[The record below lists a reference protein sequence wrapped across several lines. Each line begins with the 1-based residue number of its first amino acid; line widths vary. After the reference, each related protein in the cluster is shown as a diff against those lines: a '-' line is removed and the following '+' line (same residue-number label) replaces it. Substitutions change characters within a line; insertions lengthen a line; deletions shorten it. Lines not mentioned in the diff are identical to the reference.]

1 MSKFIAAGFLALY
14 ICCVAQAATPPAIED
29 ARGFLDICGLKDK
42 LSKENMAEPT
52 IEKALAAKQADDSL
66 CLGYLTGL
74 IDGWKEG
81 HEHGV
86 VAAHFTAGF
95 PQDEFAAFKAM
106 PEKERQDMGVA
117 FKVDVPCLP
126 DKVTLGELRD
136 IVVKWI
142 QDSKDPLL
150 SELRTSRAVE
160 LALRAAFPCTSPK
173 AASPVVQKHT
183 YAELQPLLDNRCF
196 RSKTADEQK
205 KLLQR
210 IDEAP
215 DADFKKTIDDLNAIN
230 AADRLLGTQ
239 GCEDP
244 K

>member
-1 MSKFIAAGFLALY
+1 MLKIIATGFLTLFV
-14 ICCVAQAATPPAIED
+14 CCVAQAATPSAIED
-29 ARGFLDICGLKDK
+29 ARGFLDVCGLKDQ
-42 LSKENMAEPT
+42 LSKENMAELT
-52 IEKALAAKQADDSL
+52 IEKALAAKLADTNL
-66 CLGYLTGL
+66 CYGYLMGL

-95 PQDEFAAFKAM
+95 PEDEFAAFKAM
-106 PEKERQDMGVA
+106 PAKERQDMSEA
-117 FKVDVPCLP
+117 FKTDVPCLP
-126 DKVTLGELRD
+126 DKITIGELRD

-142 QDSKDPLL
+142 RDSKDPFL

-160 LALRAAFPCTSPK
+160 LALRAAFPCTSSK
-173 AASPVVQKHT
+173 AASPALQKHT
-183 YAELQPLLDNRCF
+183 YVELQPLLDNRCF

-215 DADFKKTIDDLNAIN
+215 DADFKKTIDDLNSIN